1 MFYRKIRG
9 KGKRSVTNG
18 DAAFF
23 RTRKRAANTF
33 TRIEKKESGIRAY
46 TVRYILYSKYP
57 DVRSNILPVKKKSRA
72 RERDFLIRGNKNTN
86 ENVLRRESCL
96 SKLERKGRNPRPR
109 GLINLVSVKALY
121 I

>member
-72 RERDFLIRGNKNTN
+72 RERDFLIRGNKNTKMFYDAKA
-86 ENVLRRESCL
+86 VSA
-96 SKLERKGRNPRPR
+96 SWKGKEGIHVP
-109 GLINLVSVKALY
+109 VV
-121 I
+121 